1 MPEEAITFEYIRE
14 IQREEQAK
22 PSLAKIPEDFYDKV
36 KAYVREKKKLAQK
49 KKDRVETIELKNIQR
64 ILQDIFERRE
74 TKIMNHA
81 IIAARTGVLPQNLI
95 QTEKE
100 FFEAMVEYL
109 KNQKGRIL
117 EDTTEKIESI
127 ESIKI
132 EFLEDVLEFVGIDL
146 KKYGPYNKGD
156 IATIP
161 KENAELF
168 VKANKAKVIE

>member
-14 IQREEQAK
+14 IQREEQNK

-36 KAYVREKKKLAQK
+36 KAYVREKKKVTQR
-49 KKDRVETIELKNIQR
+49 KKDRTATIELKNIQR

-74 TKIMNHA
+74 TKLMNHA
-81 IIAARTGVLPQNLI
+81 IIAVRTDVLPQNLI
-95 QTEKE
+95 KPEQE
-100 FFEAMVEYL
+100 FFEAIVEYL

-117 EDTTEKIESI
+117 EDTTEKVETIETT
-127 ESIKI
+127 KV

-156 IATIP
+156 ISTIP
-161 KENAELF
+161 KDNAEVF
-168 VKANKAKVIE
+168 VKANKAKVIK